1 MEALPYIIIRGQT
14 GRLHG
19 ASPAAGAKKSAEK
32 TPFADLH
39 GAGGREGLSP
49 PAASPSVT
57 KRFRFFAK
65 KLQPGDILRKPL
77 PRNPPFAHIRALTA
91 HTFQL
96 CYIWCRIIDLES
108 EGVLIYT
115 HGGIPVA

>member
-32 TPFADLH
+32 TPLADRY

-57 KRFRFFAK
+57 KRFRF
-65 KLQPGDILRKPL
+65 LRKNY
-77 PRNPPFAHIRALTA
+77 NPVTYYVNRRPEIRRSRTYVRLRRT
-91 HTFQL
+91 HFSCVT
-96 CYIWCRIIDLES
+96 Y
-108 EGVLIYT
+108 GV
-115 HGGIPVA
+115 G

>member
-1 MEALPYIIIRGQT
+1 MEALPYIIIRGQNAP
-14 GRLHG
+14 LHG
-19 ASPAAGAKKSAEK
+19 ARPAAGAKKSAAK

-49 PAASPSVT
+49 PATSPSVT
-57 KRFRFFAK
+57 KRFRFLRK
-65 KLQPGDILRKPL
+65 KLQPGDILRKPT

-108 EGVLIYT
+108 ESVLIYT

>member
-1 MEALPYIIIRGQT
+1 MEARPYIINRGQT

-19 ASPAAGAKKSAEK
+19 ARPAAGPKNPPQK

-65 KLQPGDILRKPL
+65 KLQPGDILRKL
-77 PRNPPFAHIRALTA
+77 TPRNPPFAHIRALTA

-108 EGVLIYT
+108 ESVLIYT